1 MNKIGKIMSSMILL
15 LSGSNLCAQ
24 NSTLDYDFSVERS
37 IWGANPVRP
46 IEPEIKK
53 QTTTNKSDSI
63 DTPFE
68 KFDLSDLTAA
78 QDKRREEL
86 MRQLMRER
94 QAKRTLPLFKDES
107 HSHLGIGFS
116 GGLSSYQTKSD
127 FGETKGKFTPSFNID
142 YYYFFNQNWGMRIG
156 LGMTISKCA
165 FKNNG
170 AYRDSSSYIDYEGD
184 KVGIGYRV
192 GSINEEFKSLLF
204 EVPLMAAYN
213 YNDWLFAAGFKFGF
227 PLSIK
232 YDQDMEDVDI
242 TAYYNFTDP
251 IYNSKALGAGQ
262 GREFHTDG
270 KYSEKS
276 IYVMVGANIGRKFRL
291 SETLDFGASVFVDY
305 ALNNLEMKTRYDY
318 TNQKDDK
325 TNYLIKNEDLN
336 SEAILSR
343 QNPGS
348 QTITSSTLCSQRI
361 KDGEPIVNSIKYF
374 DFGIKLSILFSSYA
388 NGTKEAKK
396 EIERKAALMQ

>member
-1 MNKIGKIMSSMILL
+1 
-15 LSGSNLCAQ
+15 
-24 NSTLDYDFSVERS
+24 
-37 IWGANPVRP
+37 
-46 IEPEIKK
+46 
-53 QTTTNKSDSI
+53 
-63 DTPFE
+63 
-68 KFDLSDLTAA
+68 
-78 QDKRREEL
+78 
-86 MRQLMRER
+86 
-94 QAKRTLPLFKDES
+94 
-107 HSHLGIGFS
+107 
-116 GGLSSYQTKSD
+116 
-127 FGETKGKFTPSFNID
+127 
-142 YYYFFNQNWGMRIG
+142 
-156 LGMTISKCA
+156 
-165 FKNNG
+165 
-170 AYRDSSSYIDYEGD
+170 
-184 KVGIGYRV
+184 
-192 GSINEEFKSLLF
+192 
-204 EVPLMAAYN
+204 MAAYN

-232 YDQDMEDVDI
+232 YDQDMKDVDI

-291 SETLDFGASVFVDY
+291 SETNAIRDKIELVDFK
-305 ALNNLEMKTRYDY
+305 N
-318 TNQKDDK
+318 
-325 TNYLIKNEDLN
+325 IKNDSNLYSNQQSENKIINISQNYEDLN

-348 QTITSSTLCSQRI
+348 HTITSSTLCSQRI